1 MQLFGFSAYTFTF
14 WGENCYAK
22 SQILHVDSNFA
33 RHFVYRFRTDSAGAK
48 DRKHNEDKTFF
59 PKDDTNGEI
68 EFVAVER
75 EVKKTSAVADIAIR
89 ELLKGVNEAEK
100 KLNLISTY
108 EVKDIVNGREEC
120 ASDKTK
126 PLAAYFIGVKIKKG
140 IAIVNFR
147 SGGACYLDTAI
158 TAADYVMKPI
168 EATLK
173 QFPSIKGINYAIN
186 GKVITEWDA

>member
-1 MQLFGFSAYTFTF
+1 MQNRKFYTLTAILLGILFIGFAQT
-14 WGENCYAK
+14 A
-22 SQILHVDSNFA
+22 QA
-33 RHFVYRFRTDSAGAK
+33 Q
-48 DRKHNEDKTFF
+48 KTANTMKIKLFF

-173 QFPSIKGINYAIN
+173 QFPSIKGVNYAIN